1 MDSASVNFKG
11 IKFLV
16 DNIFFYP
23 LTPPYIYFC
32 SVLNLAFYIAK
43 KIAFNSKKTFSSF
56 IVKLSVAATAISVA
70 AMIITLAFLNGFQE
84 TVSKQVFS
92 FWGHSR
98 VQHYQLSKSTI
109 AEEDPILPNDTV
121 FNTIKSNGLVKKV
134 QPFATKAAV
143 IQYKKAIE
151 GVLLKGITANYD
163 SNALKPYLKQGK
175 WLPFVDSG
183 YSKQVVLSVAI
194 AKLLQVT
201 IGDTVKLN
209 FIDANNGNT
218 YRKLQVCGIY
228 KTGIEEND
236 KLFVLA
242 DLKLIQ
248 RINNWENNEIGGY
261 EIFLNDYTQ
270 MDSLCSQIKLPII
283 WQCKTVKEVYPA
295 IFNWLN
301 VLNTNRNIVFIVMSI
316 VAIINLITGLI
327 VLVLERYK
335 MIGVLKALGS
345 TNQTIQQ
352 IFLLQANYIALK
364 GIFLGIVLGVG
375 ICLLQQY
382 TGFIT
387 LDETNY
393 YVATAPVSLVYWHV
407 AAISIGTFIIC
418 VVALVIPSFIITKIS
433 PIKAI
438 RFQ

>member
-1 MDSASVNFKG
+1 M
-11 IKFLV
+11 
-16 DNIFFYP
+16 NIP
-23 LTPPYIYFC
+23 
-32 SVLNLAFYIAK
+32 FYIAK
-43 KIAFNSKKTFSSF
+43 KLAFNSKKTFSSF
-56 IVKLSVAATAISVA
+56 IIKLSVTATAISVA
-70 AMIITLAFLNGFQE
+70 AMIITLAFLNGFQQ

-98 VQHYQLSKSTI
+98 VQHYQLSKSSI

-121 FNTIKSNGLVKKV
+121 FNLIKNNSLVKQV
-134 QPFATKAAV
+134 QPFATKASV
-143 IQYKKAIE
+143 IQYKKTIE
-151 GVLLKGITANYD
+151 GILLKGISPAYD
-163 SNALKPYLKQGK
+163 SNALKPYIKQGK
-175 WLPFVDSG
+175 WLSFSDSG

-194 AKLLQVT
+194 AKLLNVT

-261 EIFLNDYTQ
+261 EIFLHNYKQ
-270 MDSLCSQIKLPII
+270 MDALCEQLKLPII
-283 WQCKTVKEVYPA
+283 WQCKTVKEVYPN
-295 IFNWLN
+295 IFDWLH

-335 MIGVLKALGS
+335 MIGILKALGS
-345 TNQTIQQ
+345 PNQNIQF
-352 IFLLQANYIALK
+352 IFLYHASYIALK
-364 GIFLGIVLGVG
+364 GIGIGVLLGVG

-382 TGFIT
+382 TGLIT
-387 LDETNY
+387 LDEANY
-393 YVATAPVSLVYWHV
+393 YVATAPVALVAWHV
-407 AAISIGTFIIC
+407 LAIAIATFVIC
-418 VVALVIPSFIITKIS
+418 VLALLVPSLLINKIS